1 MIQCPQCFGSIN
13 VSSAIFRRDFQCPHC
28 GARLRTAPTYSR
40 VLSVLSLLIAV
51 GVLWVVRD
59 RVDFILFMLPAWF
72 LVLFVM
78 VRVVP
83 YLVPPRLEDRD
94 STGVTTLGLDQ
105 PESNRANEY
114 DSASHKNPAQ
124 SGEEPRSGI

>member
-1 MIQCPQCFGSIN
+1 
-13 VSSAIFRRDFQCPHC
+13 
-28 GARLRTAPTYSR
+28 

-83 YLVPPRLEDRD
+83 YLVPPRLEGRD
-94 STGVTTLGLDQ
+94 CMSVTTLGLDQ